1 MGCSG
6 NLRKLVRIFYP
17 VFLLLKYCF
26 LPGGFGCKLTQVGEE
41 ATNQM
46 KKIRKGLFLKDF
58 VGEICGQKADIPT
71 KEIGIGKPKN
81 LRNEMAGEGKG
92 EPF

>member
-1 MGCSG
+1 
-6 NLRKLVRIFYP
+6 LQWKLEEISEN
-17 VFLLLKYCF
+17 FLSCLFIIKILF
-26 LPGGFGCKLTQVGEE
+26 FTGGFGCKLTQVGEE